1 MNNHRLAII
10 AAVFIGLA
18 LTPTVMHS
26 YLGLRADDGRTAAAV
41 PTSLSGLTSRPSDR
55 QAAWVL
61 RTLDSSDWSERH
73 YRKPN
78 GGDITLFIARSYD
91 GKRLYHHPELA
102 IAYGHDLRDGGIVQV
117 QTPVAMTIHT
127 LRGPTE
133 LGTGL
138 AVYALLYGREFIDN
152 PYVFELRRAGT
163 LLFRPRQP
171 LTLFF
176 AHDREAPADTAVEEA
191 LVTRVLTAAAQSFL
205 AQTAPRADE

>member
-1 MNNHRLAII
+1 MTNDRLATV
-10 AAVFIGLA
+10 AAVLIALA

-26 YLGLRADDGRTAAAV
+26 YLGLRTDDGYTAAV
-41 PTSLSGLTSRPSDR
+41 PTTLAGLTSRPSDR

-61 RTLDSSDWSERH
+61 RTLDSSHCSERH
-73 YRKPN
+73 YRKPA

-102 IAYGHDLRDGGIVQV
+102 IAYGHDLRDGGTVRL
-117 QTPVAMTIHT
+117 QTPADMTVRV

-138 AVYALLYGREFIDN
+138 AVYALLYEREFIDN
-152 PYVFELRRAGT
+152 PYVFELRRAGA
-163 LLFRPRQP
+163 LLFSPRQP

-176 AHDREAPADTAVEEA
+176 AHDREAPSDAAVEEA
-191 LVTRVLTAAAQSFL
+191 LATRVLVAAAQSFL
-205 AQTAPRADE
+205 AQAPAQ